1 MDESDRFDDVDY
13 SEPGMAFLCKAKGY
27 RILVCECMGWKCG
40 QCHPHH
46 SEMFTEG
53 AR

>member
-13 SEPGMAFLCKAKGY
+13 SEPGTAFLCKAKGY

-40 QCHPHH
+40 CCHPHH
-46 SEMFTEG
+46 SELFTEG